1 MSLLLRLR
9 RAAQRARAR
18 LPGELERV
26 WREPLPRSATPAAQ
40 LRFLACDG
48 EMTGLDPRRDA
59 LLSLGWAPID
69 DGELLPGRARHVL
82 LRPDTGVGQSAT
94 VHHLRDCML
103 RDGATPDRAL
113 KALLEDARGR
123 ILVFHNGRL
132 DSAFLD
138 AAARAAWGVPLLL
151 PWLDTLRIEE
161 RLLRRRAHPPL
172 AGDLQLSA
180 CRRRY
185 ALPAHR
191 AHSAVTDAL
200 ATGELLLAQMAHRG
214 PGLRLRDLR

>member
-1 MSLLLRLR
+1 MSLLLQLR
-9 RAAQRARAR
+9 RAVQRVRAFP
-18 LPGELERV
+18 PGELERV
-26 WREPLPRSATPAAQ
+26 WREPLPPSATPAGR

-48 EMTGLDPRRDA
+48 EMTGLDPHRDT
-59 LLSLGWAPID
+59 LLSLGWVPID
-69 DGELLPGRARHVL
+69 DGELLPGQARHVL
-82 LRPDTGVGQSAT
+82 LRPGTGVGQSAT

-103 RDGATPDRAL
+103 RDGLTPDAAL
-113 KALLEDARGR
+113 KALLTDASGR
-123 ILVFHNGRL
+123 ILVFHNGQL

-161 RLLRRRAHPPL
+161 RLLRRRGHPL
-172 AGDLQLSA
+172 LEGELQLAA

-191 AHSAVTDAL
+191 AHSAVTDAM
-200 ATGELLLAQMAHRG
+200 ATGELLLAQIARRG
-214 PGLRLRDLR
+214 QGLRLRDLR

>member
-9 RAAQRARAR
+9 RAAQRVRGHP
-18 LPGELERV
+18 PGELERV
-26 WREPLPRSATPAAQ
+26 WREPLPRSATPTEQ

-48 EMTGLDPRRDA
+48 EMTGLDPRCDS
-59 LLSLGWAPID
+59 LLSLGWVPID
-69 DGELLPGRARHVL
+69 GHELLPGQARHVL

-103 RDGATPDRAL
+103 RDATTPEAAL
-113 KALLEDARGR
+113 KALLKDARGR
-123 ILVFHNGRL
+123 VLVFHNGRL

-138 AAARAAWGVPLLL
+138 AAAQAVWGTPLLL

-161 RLLRRRAHPPL
+161 RLLRRREHPPL
-172 AGDLQLSA
+172 DGELQLAA

-191 AHSAVTDAL
+191 AHSAVTDAM
-200 ATGELLLAQMAHRG
+200 ATGELLLAQIARRG
-214 PGLRLRDLR
+214 AGLRLRDLC

>member
-1 MSLLLRLR
+1 MRLLLRLR
-9 RAAQRARAR
+9 RAAHRVRGRFPA
-18 LPGELERV
+18 ELERV
-26 WREPLPRSATPAAQ
+26 WREPLPRSATPTEQ

-48 EMTGLDPRRDA
+48 EMTGLDPRRDT
-59 LLSLGWAPID
+59 LLSLGWVPID
-69 DGELLPGRARHVL
+69 DGELLPGRARQVL

-103 RDGATPDRAL
+103 RDGVRPDVAL
-113 KALLEDARGR
+113 KTLLEDARGR

-138 AAARAAWGVPLLL
+138 AAARGAWGVPLLL
-151 PWLDTLRIEE
+151 PWLDTLEIEE
-161 RLLRRRAHPPL
+161 RLLRRRGHPL
-172 AGDLQLSA
+172 RQGELQLAA

-191 AHSAVTDAL
+191 AHSAVTDAI
-200 ATGELLLAQMAHRG
+200 ATGELLLAQLARRG
-214 PGLRLRDLR
+214 AGLRLRDLR